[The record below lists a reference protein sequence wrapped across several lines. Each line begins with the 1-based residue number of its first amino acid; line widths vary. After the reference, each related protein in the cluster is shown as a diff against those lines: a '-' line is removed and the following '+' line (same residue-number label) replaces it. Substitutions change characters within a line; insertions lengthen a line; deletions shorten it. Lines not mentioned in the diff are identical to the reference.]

1 MLLPYFLIGAA
12 FGFVI
17 VESEAV
23 SWFRIQEMFRFDAFH
38 MYGILS
44 TAVLTAAVSVLII
57 KRLGIRD
64 GEGTPLGFPPKTL
77 GTRRALPGGR
87 YDLRRGLGADRCVSR
102 SDRRADR
109 RRLNRHDRHAPERPH
124 RDVDLRLAASQ
135 APALNDCHFRV
146 DGFQPGGASGQT
158 SSGLAGDA

>member
-1 MLLPYFLIGAA
+1 MLLPYFLLGTA

-57 KRLGIRD
+57 KRLGVRD

-77 GTRRALPGGR
+77 GSGVRYLAGHGVRA
-87 YDLRRGLGADRCVSR
+87 GLGADRCVSR
-102 SDRRADR
+102 SDHRADR
-109 RRLNRHDRHAPERPH
+109 RRFNRHGRYAPERTRRH
-124 RDVDLRLAASQ
+124 VDLRLRASQ
-135 APALNDCHFRV
+135 APALNGCYFRD
-146 DGFQPGGASGQT
+146 DGFHPGGASGQT
-158 SSGLAGDA
+158 SSGLAGEA